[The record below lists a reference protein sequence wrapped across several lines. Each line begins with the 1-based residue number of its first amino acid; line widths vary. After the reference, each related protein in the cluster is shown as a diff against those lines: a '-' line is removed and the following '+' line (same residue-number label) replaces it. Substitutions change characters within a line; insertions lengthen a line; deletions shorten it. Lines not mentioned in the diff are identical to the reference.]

1 MGRDPS
7 PSKRRS
13 GCPWITLLIS
23 LCCPGGALA
32 DSLDIRLPE
41 HLQLHGFLSQGFVH
55 TSANRFFGPS
65 DRDPGSW
72 EFRELGANL
81 SYQPR
86 PDLLLSAQVLSRTAG
101 EMYDG
106 QPQLDYGLIDFAPF
120 TGAEA
125 RAGLRLGRLKNPLG
139 FYNDTRDVPFT
150 RPSIFLPQSIY
161 FDQVRNL
168 ELASDGGGL
177 YADLPLGEGALSL
190 QLHAGRPFID
200 KNVEY
205 VFLSEDRMGD
215 LTIDDPWLIGRL
227 LYELDGGR
235 WRFAYSQ
242 ASGTMDYH
250 PGSGDFL
257 GDGHI
262 DMDFTILSAQ
272 YNAERWSL
280 TAEFMREPVT
290 WRGFNVPGLER
301 RGTAEGFYLQGAYRP
316 APDWELT
323 LRYDTSALDKDDRD
337 GTRMEA
343 ATGIPAHNFFAR
355 DLTLGVRWE
364 VSEPFILWAEYHRVR
379 GTAWLTPRENDL
391 LDKEKD
397 WDLFALQATFRF

>member
-1 MGRDPS
+1 MDRDPS
-7 PSKRRS
+7 PSKQRP
-13 GCPWITLLIS
+13 GHPWFTLLVS
-23 LCCPGGALA
+23 LYCPGGALA
-32 DSLDIRLPE
+32 DSLGIRLPE

-55 TSANRFFGPS
+55 TSANRFFGSS

-81 SYQPR
+81 SYQAR

-120 TGAEA
+120 MGTEA

-161 FDQVRNL
+161 FDFVRNL

-177 YADLPLGEGALSL
+177 YADLPLGAGTLSL
-190 QLHAGRPFID
+190 QLYAGVPSLD
-200 KNVEY
+200 ENVEY
-205 VFLSEDRMGD
+205 VY
-215 LTIDDPWLIGRL
+215 LTADFPGRLDSASPWPVGRL

-242 ASGTMDYH
+242 ASGTMDYRQ
-250 PGSGDFL
+250 GEGDFL
-257 GDGHI
+257 GDGRI
-262 DMDFTILSAQ
+262 DMDFMILSAQ

-290 WRGFNVPGLER
+290 WREFNVPGLNR
-301 RGTAEGFYLQGAYRP
+301 RTTAEGFYLQGAYRP
-316 APDWELT
+316 APDWELM
-323 LRYDTSALDKDDRD
+323 LRYDLSALDKDDRD
-337 GTRMEA
+337 GIRMEA

-355 DLTLGVRWE
+355 DLTLGARWE
-364 VSEPFILWAEYHRVR
+364 VSDQFILWAEYHRVR
-379 GTAWLTPRENDL
+379 GTAWLSPRENNP

-397 WDLFALQATFRF
+397 WDMFALQATFRF